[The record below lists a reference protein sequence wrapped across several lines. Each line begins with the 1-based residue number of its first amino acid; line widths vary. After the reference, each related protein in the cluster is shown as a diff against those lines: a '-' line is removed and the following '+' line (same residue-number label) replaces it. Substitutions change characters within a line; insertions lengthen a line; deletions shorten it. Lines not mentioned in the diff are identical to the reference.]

1 MDEKI
6 VITDSAIAGD
16 VVTGIKAETV
26 IINNQS
32 QSTDLKS
39 GTCPKC
45 QSTHISKEKLGIK
58 GNLFAKIIE
67 YPGLGEKFT
76 CSECG
81 YHEKYTLGAPTQTQ
95 MRVRIWILA
104 LRPLVIFMCYL
115 LISDWDFSL
124 FLDFWFK

>member
-76 CSECG
+76 CSGCG
-81 YHEKYTLGAPTQTQ
+81 YNEKYTLGAPTQTQ
-95 MRVRIWILA
+95 MRIRTWILA
-104 LRPLVIFMCYL
+104 LCPVVILMCYL
-115 LISDWDFSL
+115 LISGWDFSL
-124 FLDFWFK
+124 LLDFFS